1 MRHTTFWGQLV
12 RWSGTLVILLTL
24 LAGRTAAQGP
34 DSPTAFSYE
43 GRLADSAGNAA
54 NGPYDFEFKL
64 FDALI
69 GGSQVGETF
78 SRDNLPVNAG
88 QLRVELDFGSGVF
101 TGPARYLE
109 IALRP
114 ANSFGPY
121 TVIAPRRKLTA
132 VPYALA
138 LPNFWIQPNATSP
151 NLIGG
156 YSGNHVTLG
165 VLGATISG
173 GGAENFTNRVTDD
186 FGVISGGR
194 NNQAGDNAGSSSDN
208 PYTTIGGG
216 VSNTAGRSYATVSG
230 GWLNTADGLFSAIGG
245 GSQNN
250 TGNIYATIG
259 GGLDNNA
266 GGVGGTVGGGWLN
279 GANNIY
285 STISGG
291 YNNKANEVY
300 ASVGGGSYNRANG
313 SWAIIG
319 GGYNNGAGGAYSVIP
334 GGKDNLAQG
343 DYSFAAGYGARANGP
358 GCFVWADATGG
369 ELSCQDQNC
378 FVARAS
384 GGVYFYTSSD
394 LSAGARLPAGSGAWS
409 TLSDGA
415 AKANL
420 EPVDGQ
426 EILARL
432 AGVPIQ
438 SWNYTTQDPSIRHI
452 GPAAQDFQAAFGL
465 GEDNRHISTV
475 DADGVALA
483 AIQGLYELT
492 QTQKAQIEALQGQNA
507 DLEARLAALEKLVNG
522 SETQ

>member
-1 MRHTTFWGQLV
+1 
-12 RWSGTLVILLTL
+12 LVILLTA
-24 LAGRTAAQGP
+24 LAGQTAAQEP
-34 DSPTAFSYE
+34 NSPTAFSYE
-43 GRLADSAGNAA
+43 GRLVDSAGKAA
-54 NGPYDFEFKL
+54 NGPYDFELKL
-64 FDALI
+64 FDALT
-69 GGSQVGETF
+69 GGSQVGETL
-78 SRDNLPVNAG
+78 RKDNLPVSAG
-88 QLRVELDFGSGVF
+88 QLRVELDFGPGIF

-109 IALRP
+109 IGVRP
-114 ANSFGPY
+114 SSNFGPY
-121 TVIAPRRKLTA
+121 TVIAPRRKLAA

-138 LPNFWIQPNATSP
+138 LPNFWTQPNATSP

-156 YSGNHVTLG
+156 YGGNYVAPG
-165 VLGATISG
+165 VAGATVSG

-208 PYTTIGGG
+208 PYATVGGG
-216 VSNTAGRSYATVSG
+216 VSNTAGQSYATVSG

-250 TGNIYATIG
+250 TGNIYTTIA
-259 GGLDNNA
+259 GGLDNSA

-285 STISGG
+285 STVSGG
-291 YNNKANEVY
+291 YNNRADEVY
-300 ASVGGGSYNRANG
+300 TTVGGGSYNRVSG
-313 SWAIIG
+313 SWATIG
-319 GGYNNGAGGAYSVIP
+319 GGYSNIANGDYSIIP
-334 GGKDNLAQG
+334 GGKDNVTQG

-369 ELSCQDQNC
+369 ELTCQDQNC

-394 LSAGARLPAGSGAWS
+394 LHAGARLPAGSGAWS
-409 TLSDGA
+409 TLSDQDV
-415 AKANL
+415 KANFT
-420 EPVDGQ
+420 PVDGQ

-438 SWNYTTQDPSIRHI
+438 SWTYHTQDPSIRHI
-452 GPAAQDFQAAFGL
+452 GPTAQDFQAAFEV

-483 AIQGLYELT
+483 AIKGLYQLA
-492 QTQKAQIEALQGQNA
+492 QQQAGQIEDLQRQNEA
-507 DLEARLAALEKLVNG
+507 LEARLAALEKLVG
-522 SETQ
+522 GQ